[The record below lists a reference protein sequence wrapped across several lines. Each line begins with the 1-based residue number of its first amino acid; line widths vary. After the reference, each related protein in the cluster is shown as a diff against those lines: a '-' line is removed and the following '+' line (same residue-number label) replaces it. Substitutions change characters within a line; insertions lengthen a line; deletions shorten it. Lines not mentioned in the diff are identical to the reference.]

1 MLRLMLLRHAKA
13 VPETGFGD
21 HARALAARG
30 MADAQR
36 MGRYL
41 VEEGLL
47 PDAVLL
53 SDALRTSETFGQM
66 RGCFDASLRARAD
79 ATLYLAHP
87 RALLAAIHET
97 PAKTGALLVIAHN
110 PGLADFADAL
120 TGYGDRYA
128 MARMRQKFPTCG
140 LAVLDFDMEIW
151 KNVATKTGR
160 LERFVTP
167 ATMGGGP
174 DD

>member
-1 MLRLMLLRHAKA
+1 MLRVMLLRHAKA

-21 HARALAARG
+21 HARALAGRG

-41 VEEGLL
+41 AEEGLS

-53 SDALRTSETFGQM
+53 SDALRTSQTLEQM
-66 RGCFDASLRARAD
+66 TGCFEARLGARAD
-79 ATLYLAHP
+79 AALYLAHP
-87 RALLAAIHET
+87 RALLAAINET
-97 PAKTGALLVIAHN
+97 PAKTGVLLVIAHN
-110 PGLADFADAL
+110 PGLAELADAL

-128 MARMRQKFPTCG
+128 MARMRQKYPTCG
-140 LAVLDFDMEIW
+140 LAVLDFDVESWNKIAA
-151 KNVATKTGR
+151 KSGR

-167 ATMGGGP
+167 VAMGGGP